1 MRPVSRMLA
10 CTHPT
15 SRPFHVSQVDLTG
28 ILPSATVM
36 VVTVTASTTVGTP
49 LPAQT
54 LASVTDLC
62 EQVLEMPGATPST

>member
-1 MRPVSRMLA
+1 M
-10 CTHPT
+10 
-15 SRPFHVSQVDLTG
+15 SQVDLTG